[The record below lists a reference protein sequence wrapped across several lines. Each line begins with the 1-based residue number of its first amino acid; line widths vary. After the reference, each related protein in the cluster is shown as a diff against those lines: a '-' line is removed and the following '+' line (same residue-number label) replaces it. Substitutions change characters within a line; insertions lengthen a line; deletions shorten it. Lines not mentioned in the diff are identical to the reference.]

1 MTTLDLSTV
10 THEYLRC
17 ALWSTSDENGNPLD
31 FNYTPI
37 NVALATLV
45 DSEADCEAFLLANSA
60 DLAGLTENQ
69 IGHSLWLTRN
79 GLDNAFAEY
88 GLGDRGDRLDA
99 AARKYG
105 PVNLHF
111 EGGYIR
117 D

>member
-17 ALWSTSDENGNPLD
+17 ALWSTSDENGNPLH

-60 DLAGLTENQ
+60 DLEGLTAAQ
-69 IGHSLWLTRN
+69 VGHDFWLTRN
-79 GLDNAFAEY
+79 GLGVGFWDH
-88 GLGDRGDRLDA
+88 GLGDRGDRLA
-99 AARKYG
+99 TAARKYG